1 MSPNSYIFNV
11 QAAAVAVPV
20 DEVELGAAAAVLN
33 AGHPADEMRLEALSP
48 STVFVRQD
56 GLDGPLTGLTFGIP
70 FRSQL
75 CSV

>member
-56 GLDGPLTGLTFGIP
+56 GPLTGLTFGIP
-70 FRSQL
+70 FRSRL
-75 CSV
+75 CSVQ